1 MRFLNLF
8 NAVRLP
14 APMQIA
20 ERELA
25 EAQRQLL
32 SAQSGA
38 EYARRMVEYHQD
50 RIKRLTAF
58 VRKEADHHA

>member
-1 MRFLNLF
+1 
-8 NAVRLP
+8 
-14 APMQIA
+14 MQIA

>member
-1 MRFLNLF
+1 MKLSDLCNIM
-8 NAVRLP
+8 RLP
-14 APMQIA
+14 APVQIA

-25 EAQRQLL
+25 DAQRQLL

-50 RIKRLTAF
+50 RIKRLTAY
-58 VRKEADHHA
+58 VQAARQA

>member
-1 MRFLNLF
+1 MNIKDLLNITK
-8 NAVRLP
+8 LP
-14 APMQIA
+14 NPQQIA

-25 EAQRQLL
+25 DAQRQLL

-50 RIKRLTAF
+50 RIKRLTAY
-58 VRKEADHHA
+58 VQAARQA

>member
-8 NAVRLP
+8 RLP

-58 VRKEADHHA
+58 VRKEADHA